1 MYRLQRFQHSQ
12 RSVLFLRYAFDLLRA
27 REVTGAWAG
36 LHAQS
41 MFEIAVE
48 LALLDPRYEQAVI
61 ALYPRFVSVLGE
73 NGMSNPKEMSI
84 GLASPIG
91 LISMAAA
98 AVMPDS
104 TYKRLPC
111 LVEHIHAMSARGG
124 AFSELRALKAVSING
139 RRVLSIVD
147 ECTLRGMLA
156 RLVYPQDAAAEN
168 GDPSCSLPSAVVLL
182 RALVSLH
189 DACGDALRVPVT
201 PGSRQT
207 RTLFEL
213 SYEIAHRICGSLERW
228 YARLEADR
236 IGVQAA
242 HAHWRDLIS
251 FYELVYSEK
260 SQGAERT
267 GWAGLIAPLLCL
279 AFRYQMFQRDAS
291 QPDPRMR
298 VVHQRGS
305 AQASDD
311 TGFGASRIGPCG
323 SRNRPVEV
331 SRELS

>member
-1 MYRLQRFQHSQ
+1 M
-12 RSVLFLRYAFDLLRA
+12 VAA
-27 REVTGAWAG
+27 
-36 LHAQS
+36 
-41 MFEIAVE
+41 
-48 LALLDPRYEQAVI
+48 ALL
-61 ALYPRFVSVLGE
+61 
-73 NGMSNPKEMSI
+73 
-84 GLASPIG
+84 
-91 LISMAAA
+91 
-98 AVMPDS
+98 PDS
-104 TYKRLPC
+104 TYKRLPG
-111 LVEHIHAMSARGG
+111 LVEHIHALSARGG
-124 AFSELRALKAVSING
+124 AFRELRALKAVSING

-147 ECTLRGMLA
+147 QCTLGGLLA
-156 RLVYPQDAAAEN
+156 RLLDPQHAAAEN
-168 GDPSCSLPSAVVLL
+168 DDPSYSLPRAVVLL
-182 RALVSLH
+182 RALVCLH
-189 DACGDALRVPVT
+189 EGYGDALRVPVT
-201 PGSRQT
+201 PGSQQT

-213 SYEIAHRICGSLERW
+213 SCEIAHCICGSLERW
-228 YARLEADR
+228 RARLEADR

-242 HAHWRDLIS
+242 HAHWRELSS

-298 VVHQRGS
+298 VIHQRGS